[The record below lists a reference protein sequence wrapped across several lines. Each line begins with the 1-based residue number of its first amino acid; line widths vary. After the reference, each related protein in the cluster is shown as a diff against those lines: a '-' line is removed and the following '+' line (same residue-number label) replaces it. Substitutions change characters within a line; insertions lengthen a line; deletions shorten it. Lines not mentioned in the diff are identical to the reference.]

1 MTLRVTLR
9 LSHAVRVRPACPCP
23 RLSPAGTDE
32 RGRPGTT
39 QDGCYRLAKW
49 GSRVRIPS
57 SAPGRRPFP
66 SAAVS
71 GRATVRATA
80 SRRVAETPTM
90 LEARRGPSGWT
101 QYARKYPD
109 RAAFYRSGGWRA
121 ARESHLRMNPFCVVC
136 GAKATV
142 VDPSDLD
149 PRGAR
154 TWIRA
159 TFRASAPSTTSRRPL
174 LSPIEAASERRK
186 GGSGDQSRHPGSA
199 LRFRMQEQSRRLQR
213 RTSLRPFPQGA
224 RPSRARLT
232 EVHTTDHPGP
242 STPRWIATAPRG
254 LRNGCRRAPRS
265 PGQGRHGRGLL
276 VGGVRR
282 VRHDLAGSTLPE
294 ALRDARCLGREVGA
308 VGPQSDQ
315 RNSGRKA

>member
-1 MTLRVTLR
+1 MDPI
-9 LSHAVRVRPACPCP
+9 RPEVP
-23 RLSPAGTDE
+23 R
-32 RGRPGTT
+32 
-39 QDGCYRLAKW
+39 
-49 GSRVRIPS
+49 
-57 SAPGRRPFP
+57 
-66 SAAVS
+66 
-71 GRATVRATA
+71 
-80 SRRVAETPTM
+80 SRRVLQIGRMEGRSRKPPADEPV
-90 LEARRGPSGWT
+90 LRRLRSQGHRRGPRPTSI
-101 QYARKYPD
+101 R
-109 RAAFYRSGGWRA
+109 GGR
-121 ARESHLRMNPFCVVC
+121 
-136 GAKATV
+136 
-142 VDPSDLD
+142 
-149 PRGAR
+149 R